1 MELILHVTLLLT
13 SPLLKTENVSHCI
26 IISLQLPVT
35 KFAAEVIPIHVDVV
49 HVTTDAIAKHW
60 NEISLCRP
68 RILSAPVRHAQNV
81 STYVNNSDEVDCLV
95 LLFYC
100 YYFIYSDIAC
110 MIYYSF

>member
-1 MELILHVTLLLT
+1 M
-13 SPLLKTENVSHCI
+13 
-26 IISLQLPVT
+26 T
-35 KFAAEVIPIHVDVV
+35 KFATEVIPIHVNVV

-100 YYFIYSDIAC
+100 YYFIYSDTAC
-110 MIYYSF
+110 MIYYNF